1 MSYLTLLRSLKS
13 AGVQGDK
20 SDNIQKDA
28 QQQILSVLSLAGNE
42 DLAAKSETLHHL
54 FQQGLGETTSLSAS
68 ADADELATDAY
79 VANIATVA
87 IAKAAT
93 QRSEQTLAHAGC
105 TQCLHETKFGNC
117 SQPVAASL
125 SNTFKLIAHPRFGK
139 GSKAFKDKAI
149 RASHDLCAL
158 IDVAQR
164 QGAISALEAQQV
176 HEAITQQP
184 NDDAYLDE
192 WAQLIRKCL
201 ISSQQSPAKQELK
214 HW

>member
-1 MSYLTLLRSLKS
+1 M
-13 AGVQGDK
+13 
-20 SDNIQKDA
+20 
-28 QQQILSVLSLAGNE
+28 SLAAFIKRRDFGGV
-42 DLAAKSETLHHL
+42 ATAISA
-54 FQQGLGETTSLSAS
+54 TTAT
-68 ADADELATDAY
+68 DELKTDTS
-79 VANIATVA
+79 VANIATIA

-93 QRSEQTLAHAGC
+93 QRSEQAIDHAGC
-105 TQCLHETKFGNC
+105 KRCLHETKFGNC
-117 SQPVAASL
+117 REPVAASL
-125 SNTFKLIAHPRFGK
+125 SDTFKLIAHPRFGK
-139 GSKAFKDKAI
+139 GCKAFKDKAI
-149 RASHDLCAL
+149 HASHDLCAL

>member
-1 MSYLTLLRSLKS
+1 MSYLTLLRYLKG
-13 AGVQGDK
+13 AVKQGDK

-42 DLAAKSETLHHL
+42 DLAAKGAQTLHHL

-105 TQCLHETKFGNC
+105 KQCLHETKFGNC
-117 SQPVAASL
+117 REPVAASL
-125 SNTFKLIAHPRFGK
+125 SATFKLIAHPRFGK
-139 GSKAFKDKAI
+139 GCKAFKDKAI
-149 RASHDLCAL
+149 RASQELFAL
-158 IDVAQR
+158 IDEAQR
-164 QGAISALEAQQV
+164 QGAISSLEVRQV
-176 HEAITQQP
+176 HEAIAQHP
-184 NDDAYLDE
+184 NDGAYLDE
-192 WAQLIRKCL
+192 WAQLIRQCL
-201 ISSQQSPAKQELK
+201 ISSQQ
-214 HW
+214 